1 MPGMKKRN
9 RKGKKPPESGKSET
23 SLSRLKRVIA
33 TTRDRLEIL
42 ETMEEMGRLLNSTL
56 DEREVRRRA
65 MEAATR
71 LMHSEAGSL
80 LLIDPDTKELFFEV
94 ALGEKGEKVSEIR
107 LKPGEG
113 IAGWVAETGEAQI
126 VNDVHSDPRFFK
138 RADDRSGF
146 VTQNM
151 ICVPVRLREKTIG
164 VLQAINKKKGKF
176 TRADL
181 EGLKALSSQVAIA
194 IENAGLYKELKE
206 TFFNTV
212 SALGDAIEAKDAYTG
227 GHTKRVLEYSMIVG
241 KRLRLSPDEMDNLK
255 LAAALHDI
263 GKIGIEDRILGKP
276 GKLDPEENE
285 VMESHSIIGARIVE
299 NIRPLR
305 EIVPGIRHHHE
316 QYDGKGYP
324 DVLKGE
330 EIPLIARVIAVCDT
344 FDAMTSDRPYRRGLN
359 SETALEEIRAKAN
372 TQFDPHVVK
381 AFLAAYESGEIKP
394 ILQKIKPISLA
405 AVAHSGML
413 TPSSEEKDLHEPH

>member
-1 MPGMKKRN
+1 MPGVKKKKKAK
-9 RKGKKPPESGKSET
+9 KGVFKSNAG
-23 SLSRLKRVIA
+23 LNRLKKVIA
-33 TTRDRLEIL
+33 ATKARLEVL

-56 DEREVRRRA
+56 DEREVRKRA

-71 LMHSEAGSL
+71 LMRSEVGSL
-80 LLIDPDTKELFFEV
+80 LLIDSETKELFFEV

-126 VNDVHSDPRFFK
+126 VNDVHADSRFFR
-138 RADDRSGF
+138 RADDKSGF
-146 VTQNM
+146 ITRNM

-176 TRADL
+176 NQADL
-181 EGLKALSSQVAIA
+181 DGFKALSSQVAIA

-241 KRLRLSPDEMDNLK
+241 KRLGLSPPEMDNLK

-285 VMESHSIIGARIVE
+285 IMESHAIIGARIVE

-316 QYDGKGYP
+316 QYDGNGYP

-330 EIPLIARVIAVCDT
+330 EIPLIARVISVCDT
-344 FDAMTSDRPYRRGLN
+344 FDAMTSDRPYRRGL
-359 SETALEEIRAKAN
+359 SPEIAVEEIRVNSNK
-372 TQFDPHVVK
+372 QFDPNVVA
-381 AFLAAYESGEIKP
+381 AFLAAYENGDVKP
-394 ILQKIKPISLA
+394 ILHRIKPVALA
-405 AVAHSGML
+405 
-413 TPSSEEKDLHEPH
+413 PSPGSKPPASAADRKGRHEPH

>member
-1 MPGMKKRN
+1 MPGIKQRKKG
-9 RKGKKPPESGKSET
+9 GKKAVEPGKSKT
-23 SLSRLKRVIA
+23 GLGRLKKVIA
-33 TTRDRLEIL
+33 ATRARLEIL

-56 DEREVRRRA
+56 DEREVRKRA

-126 VNDVHSDPRFFK
+126 VNDAHSDPRFFR

-146 VTQNM
+146 VTRNM
-151 ICVPVRLREKTIG
+151 ICVPVRLREKTTG
-164 VLQAINKKKGKF
+164 VLQDINKKKGKF
-176 TRADL
+176 NQADL

-227 GHTKRVLEYSMIVG
+227 GHTKRVLEYSIIVG
-241 KRLRLSPDEMDNLK
+241 KRLALSPSEMDNLK

-263 GKIGIEDRILGKP
+263 GKIGVEDRILGKP
-276 GKLDPEENE
+276 GKLDPDENE

-344 FDAMTSDRPYRRGLN
+344 YDAMTSDRPYRRGLS
-359 SETALEEIRAKAN
+359 SETALEEIRIKAG

-381 AFLAAYESGEIKP
+381 AFLAAYESGEIRP
-394 ILQKIKPISLA
+394 ILQRVKAISLE
-405 AVAHSGML
+405 VPRSGIV
-413 TPSSEEKDLHEPH
+413 TPSSEGKDLHEPH

>member
-1 MPGMKKRN
+1 MPGIKK
-9 RKGKKPPESGKSET
+9 KKKAKKPPVVTNNTG
-23 SLSRLKRVIA
+23 LNRLKKVIA
-33 TTRDRLEIL
+33 ATKARLEIL

-56 DEREVRRRA
+56 DEREVRKRA

-71 LMHSEAGSL
+71 LTRSEVGSL
-80 LLIDPDTKELFFEV
+80 LLIDPETKELFFEV
-94 ALGEKGEKVSEIR
+94 ALGEKGEKVSEMR
-107 LKPGEG
+107 LKRGEG

-126 VNDVHSDPRFFK
+126 VNDVHADPRFFK
-138 RADDRSGF
+138 RADDKSGF
-146 VTQNM
+146 ITRNM

-176 TRADL
+176 NRADL
-181 EGLKALSSQVAIA
+181 DGFRALSSQVAIA

-227 GHTKRVLEYSMIVG
+227 GHTKRVLEYSIIVG
-241 KRLRLSPDEMDNLK
+241 KRLELSPSEMDNLK

-263 GKIGIEDRILGKP
+263 GKIGVEDRILGKP

-285 VMESHSIIGARIVE
+285 VMESHAIIGARIVE

-316 QYDGKGYP
+316 QYDGNGYP

-330 EIPLIARVIAVCDT
+330 EIPLIARVISVCDT
-344 FDAMTSDRPYRRGLN
+344 FDAMTSDRPYRRGL
-359 SETALEEIRAKAN
+359 SPEIAVEEIRVNSNK
-372 TQFDPHVVK
+372 QFDPNVVS
-381 AFLAAYESGEIKP
+381 AFLAAYENGEIKP
-394 ILQKIKPISLA
+394 ILHRIKPVVLA
-405 AVAHSGML
+405 PLPAAPNPPRDG
-413 TPSSEEKDLHEPH
+413 KGRHEPH

>member
-1 MPGMKKRN
+1 MTAKK
-9 RKGKKPPESGKSET
+9 KKTGKKGPASGKRQQT
-23 SLSRLKRVIA
+23 GLGKLKNIISV
-33 TTRDRLEIL
+33 TRARLEIL

-56 DEREVRRRA
+56 DEREVRKRA

-71 LMHSEAGSL
+71 LMHSEVGSL

-138 RADDRSGF
+138 RADDKSGF
-146 VTQNM
+146 ITRNM
-151 ICVPVRLREKTIG
+151 ICVPVRLRDKTIG

-176 TRADL
+176 TQADL
-181 EGLKALSSQVAIA
+181 EGLKALSGQVAIA

-241 KRLRLSPDEMDNLK
+241 KRLGLSSSEMDNLK

-276 GKLDPEENE
+276 GKLDPEENQ
-285 VMESHSIIGARIVE
+285 VMESHAIIGAKIVE

-316 QYDGKGYP
+316 QYDGSGYP

-330 EIPLIARVIAVCDT
+330 EIPLIARVISVCDT
-344 FDAMTSDRPYRRGLN
+344 FDAMTSDRPYRRGL
-359 SETALEEIRAKAN
+359 SPETAVDELKRHIN
-372 TQFDPHVVK
+372 TQFDPVVVA
-381 AFLAAYESGEIKP
+381 AFLAAYDLGEIKP
-394 ILQKIKPISLA
+394 ILQKIKPVSLA
-405 AVAHSGML
+405 
-413 TPSSEEKDLHEPH
+413 SSSRPLLLDPAPDRKEPNGPH